1 MEHYLAITTLNDFI
15 FCPYSIYLHQ
25 IYDFNKEETYHD
37 EYQSK
42 GKRLHDFI
50 DNNKDVESW
59 KNAYVYSEKFGIYG
73 KIDDYNPATKELIE
87 YKSTIAI
94 AFKGYYYQIWAQY
107 LCMTEMGVK
116 IEKMAFFDFKQNQK
130 IEIPIPS
137 QSDVEELLIHIKKVQ
152 RFDFNIEINVNPNK
166 CKHCIYNNLCEKST
180 F

>member
-25 IYDFNKEETYHD
+25 IYDFNNEETYHD

-59 KNAYVYSEKFGIYG
+59 KNAYVYSEKLGIYG

-116 IEKMAFFDFKQNQK
+116 IEKMAFFDVKTNASYFSKSKSNLK
-130 IEIPIPS
+130 YSISKTSRFSTPS
-137 QSDVEELLIHIKKVQ
+137 NFCSFSRYILLI
-152 RFDFNIEINVNPNK
+152 
-166 CKHCIYNNLCEKST
+166 L
-180 F
+180 